1 MGVEENKA
9 VIQHDIEELY
19 NKGDL
24 SVADEILAHDFVRRT
39 PSGELRGPEA
49 TKQIVKLL
57 RTAFPDFHCTI
68 DDMVAEGDKVAVGI
82 TWTGTH
88 KGDFMGIP
96 PTGKK
101 IKISEAIF
109 YRFENGKEVELR
121 SYMDVLDFY
130 QQLGVTPPS
139 E

>member
-1 MGVEENKA
+1 MSVEENKA
-9 VIQHDIEELY
+9 VIQRDIEDLY
-19 NKGDL
+19 NRGDL

-88 KGDFMGIP
+88 KGDYGH
-96 PTGKK
+96 
-101 IKISEAIF
+101 
-109 YRFENGKEVELR
+109 
-121 SYMDVLDFY
+121 
-130 QQLGVTPPS
+130 PS
-139 E
+139 DG